1 MDLDRKVELL
11 NKYRSEQEILFGVEF
26 RREAEKIVADFT
38 VKKSML
44 QPFGLLHGG
53 VTSSI
58 GEGVASIMAN
68 VLVAPDSYAVGQSL
82 NVNHVRSAR
91 EGDEVSIQIEPVHT
105 GRASHVWRVD
115 FTKGGKTMSS
125 LTMTMAILDA
135 NK

>member
-1 MDLDRKVELL
+1 MDLNTKVELL

-26 RREAEKIVADFT
+26 RKEAEQVVANFT

-53 VTSSI
+53 VTASI

-68 VLVAPDSYAVGQSL
+68 VVVGPDNYAVGQSL

-91 EGDEVSIQIEPVHT
+91 VGDEVTVKLEGVHI
-105 GRASHVWRVD
+105 GRSSHVWRVD
-115 FTKGGKTMSS
+115 FTKDSKIMSS
-125 LTMTMAILDA
+125 LTMTMAILSK
-135 NK
+135 NR

>member
-1 MDLDRKVELL
+1 MDLNTKVDLL

-26 RREAEKIVADFT
+26 KIESEKIVADFT

-82 NVNHVRSAR
+82 NVNHVSSAR
-91 EGDEVSIQIEPVHT
+91 EGEDVSIQIEPIHL
-105 GRASHVWRVD
+105 GRSSHVWRVD
-115 FTKGGKTMSS
+115 FTKDNKIMSS
-125 LTMTMAILDA
+125 LTMTMAILGK
-135 NK
+135 NN